1 MSSLYSYSDAQ
12 IKFAHLVD
20 LHPQDKDFPMHIHE
34 LYEIFCFV
42 SGNASYLVEGNEY
55 PLEPGSIVTM
65 CKTETHRIKILGGEP
80 YERFTLHFSPALL
93 DGVDPQRLLLQIFHD
108 HPLGQNNLY
117 RPSELKGE
125 RPLALLQAMCTP
137 NDTAEER
144 RLAVIANL
152 LPLFNLLRNRFLKK
166 QIQPESASRSLAEEI
181 VAYINRHLFE
191 ELSLESLSRHFF
203 LSPSQLGRLFKE
215 ATGSSVWNYILTKR
229 LLTARSKIRAGA
241 SFGEAAHACGFHDYS
256 SFYRAYRH
264 QYHTSP
270 KNDFL
275 HEADAGPLDVL

>member
-1 MSSLYSYSDAQ
+1 MPSLYTYSDAQ
-12 IKFAHLVD
+12 IKFSHSVD
-20 LHPQDKDFPMHIHE
+20 LHPQDRNFQMHIHE

-55 PLEPGSIVTM
+55 PLEPGSIMTM
-65 CKTETHRIKILGGEP
+65 CKTETHRIKILSGEP

-93 DGVDPQRLLLQIFHD
+93 TTVDPQRLLLQIFHD

-117 RPSELKGE
+117 RPEEFKGE
-125 RPLALLQAMCTP
+125 EALSLLQAMCTP

-144 RLAVIANL
+144 RLAVLANL
-152 LPLFNLLRNRFLKK
+152 IPLLHLLRNRFLKK
-166 QIQPESASRSLAEEI
+166 TQPETATRSLAEEI

-203 LSPSQLGRLFKE
+203 LSTSQLGRLFKE
-215 ATGSSVWNYILTKR
+215 ATGSSVWNYILIKR
-229 LLTARSKIRAGA
+229 LVAARSKIRAGA
-241 SFGEAAHACGFHDYS
+241 SFAEAAQACGFHDYS

-275 HEADAGPLDVL
+275 NESDSRSLL